1 MPGQLCGTSETQRC
15 LHHCDGCNKHFVL
28 YCWCWWTSLQVF
40 DESALSQLVKEEL
53 YKCYPDAKRAHL
65 KDGGNFPY
73 LSRSTEV
80 DLHLQVNILLQNS
93 KNFDHIHVF
102 FPFRFT
108 CEYFMQLAFVPSLSQ
123 WLMKKNWRPL
133 RVNQCNYNSF
143 TFQQYYTLLSLQRK
157 YNAIYVTV
165 HINFELLEFDSLC

>member
-1 MPGQLCGTSETQRC
+1 M
-15 LHHCDGCNKHFVL
+15 
-28 YCWCWWTSLQVF
+28 F

-80 DLHLQVNILLQNS
+80 DLHLQVNILLQNN
-93 KNFDHIHVF
+93 KNFDHIHTF
-102 FPFRFT
+102 FLFRFT

-123 WLMKKNWRPL
+123 
-133 RVNQCNYNSF
+133 
-143 TFQQYYTLLSLQRK
+143 
-157 YNAIYVTV
+157 
-165 HINFELLEFDSLC
+165 